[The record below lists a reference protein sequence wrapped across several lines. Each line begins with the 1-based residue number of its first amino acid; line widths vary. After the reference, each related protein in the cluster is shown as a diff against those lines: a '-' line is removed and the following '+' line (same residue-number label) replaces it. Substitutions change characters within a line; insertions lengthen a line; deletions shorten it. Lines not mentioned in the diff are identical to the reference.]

1 MEQNIEQTQQP
12 VKKTKILNYINV
24 FRGLAI
30 LLIVAGHT
38 MQFGEIN
45 SLTQKISVEIFAGGT
60 ALFIFISGFLFQ
72 HLSAKY
78 EFKNYLSK
86 KWTNVIKPYLWTA
99 IPGILLCFLFPL
111 SYGNSF
117 DGLNPLL
124 QIPMMLSVGRVHN
137 IPTWFIPMI
146 CLFFLSSYFLL
157 WAERKNFLYKL
168 LPIFFAVTIFLPRQD
183 VDYSTVQGM
192 NYTQMYFE
200 YIKYVI
206 MGFIHFFS
214 MYVFGMFCSK
224 YKEIIDKFYNL
235 RVLFWLLMIGSAVLN
250 VYLSLNYSIQNG
262 TVSKI
267 FATILLLAYLKH
279 YDGWLISKEKLNK
292 VLDFIAKYSFGIFF
306 VHWYFFYLYNQIM
319 DLQNVMPIFA
329 NNYYLTFIIVF
340 ARFVMVTLM
349 SISGLFITKKAITF
363 IKKEANTRSFIGL

>member
-1 MEQNIEQTQQP
+1 MENKTEISIP
-12 VKKTKILNYINV
+12 SIKKTKILNYINV

-38 MQFGEIN
+38 MQFGEIG

-86 KWTNVIKPYLWTA
+86 KWSNVIQPYLWTA
-99 IPGILLCFLFPL
+99 IPGILLCLLFPL

-146 CLFFLSSYFLL
+146 CLFFLSSYVLL
-157 WAERKNFLYKL
+157 WAERKNILYKL
-168 LPIFFAVTIFLPRQD
+168 LPVFFAITIFLPRQD
-183 VDYSTVQGM
+183 VDYSTVAGM
-192 NYTQMYFE
+192 NYLQMYFE
-200 YIKYVI
+200 YVKYIFV
-206 MGFIHFFS
+206 GFIHFFS

-224 YKEIIDKFYNL
+224 HKEIINKFYGC
-235 RVLFWLLMIGSAVLN
+235 RILFWVLMILTATLN

-279 YDGWLISKEKLNK
+279 YDEWLISQEKLNK
-292 VLDFIAKYSFGIFF
+292 MLDFVAKYSFGIFF

-319 DLQNVMPIFA
+319 ILPNVMPIFA
-329 NNYYLTFIIVF
+329 NNYYLTFVIVF
-340 ARFVMVTLM
+340 ARFAMVTLM
-349 SISGLFITKKAITF
+349 SVGVLFITKKAITF
-363 IKKEANTRSFIGL
+363 IKKEANTRSYIGL

>member
-1 MEQNIEQTQQP
+1 MENHILQAQQP

-38 MQFGEIN
+38 MQFGEVG
-45 SLTQKISVEIFAGGT
+45 SLVQKISVEVFAGGT

-72 HLSAKY
+72 HLSSKY
-78 EFKNYLSK
+78 EFKNYLNK
-86 KWTNVIKPYLWTA
+86 KWTNVVQPYLWTA
-99 IPGILLCFLFPL
+99 IPGILLCLFLPL

-157 WAERKNFLYKL
+157 WAEKKNILYKL
-168 LPIFFAVTIFLPRQD
+168 LPILFVITVFIPRQD

-235 RVLFWLLMIGSAVLN
+235 RVLFLFLMIGSAILN
-250 VYLSLNYSIQNG
+250 IYLSLNYSLQNG

-279 YDGWLISKEKLNK
+279 YDEWLISKEKLNK

-306 VHWYFFYLYNQIM
+306 VHWYFFYLYNQIIHIP
-319 DLQNVMPIFA
+319 NVMPMFVD
-329 NNYYLTFIIVF
+329 NYYLIFLAVF
-340 ARFVMVTLM
+340 VRFVSVTLM
-349 SISGLFITKKAITF
+349 SIGALYF
-363 IKKEANTRSFIGL
+363 IKKTILFIKKDANTRMFIGI

>member
-86 KWTNVIKPYLWTA
+86 KWTNVIQPYLWTA
-99 IPGILLCFLFPL
+99 IPGILLCFLCPL

-157 WAERKNFLYKL
+157 WAERKNFLYML

-363 IKKEANTRSFIGL
+363 IKKEANTKSFIGL

>member
-86 KWTNVIKPYLWTA
+86 KWTNVIQPYLWTA

-192 NYTQMYFE
+192 NYTQMYFQ
-200 YIKYVI
+200 YVKYVI

-250 VYLSLNYSIQNG
+250 VFLSLNYSIQNG

>member
-1 MEQNIEQTQQP
+1 MDNNIIQAQQS

-38 MQFGEIN
+38 MQFGVVG
-45 SLTQKISVEIFAGGT
+45 SLTQKISVEVFAGGT

-86 KWTNVIKPYLWTA
+86 KWANVIQPYLWTA
-99 IPGILLCFLFPL
+99 IPGILLCLLMPL

-157 WAERKNFLYKL
+157 WAEKKNILYKL
-168 LPIFFAVTIFLPRQD
+168 LPILFGITVFVPRQD
-183 VDYSTVQGM
+183 VDYSTVQGLS
-192 NYTQMYFE
+192 YLQIYIEYFK
-200 YIKYVI
+200 YIF
-206 MGFIHFFS
+206 MGFVHFFS
-214 MYVFGMFCSK
+214 VYVFGMFCSK
-224 YKEIIDKFYNL
+224 HKDVIDKFYDF
-235 RVLFWLLMIGSAVLN
+235 RFLFWVLMLGTAILN
-250 VYLSLNYSIQNG
+250 VYLSTNNLLQNG

-279 YDGWLISKEKLNK
+279 YDEWLVSKENLNK

-306 VHWYFFYLYNQIM
+306 VHWYFFYLYNQVIH
-319 DLQNVMPIFA
+319 LPNVMPMFDGNYCLIFMA
-329 NNYYLTFIIVF
+329 VF
-340 ARFVMVTLM
+340 VRFVTVTLM
-349 SISGLFITKKAITF
+349 SIGCLYL
-363 IKKEANTRSFIGL
+363 IKKSLIFFKKDTNTRKFIGV

>member
-1 MEQNIEQTQQP
+1 MENNILQAQQP

-38 MQFGEIN
+38 MQFGEVG
-45 SLTQKISVEIFAGGT
+45 SLVQKISVEVFAGGT

-72 HLSAKY
+72 HLSSKY
-78 EFKNYLSK
+78 EFKNYLNK
-86 KWTNVIKPYLWTA
+86 KWTNVVQPYLWTA
-99 IPGILLCFLFPL
+99 IPGILLCLFLPL

-157 WAERKNFLYKL
+157 WAEKKNILYKL
-168 LPIFFAVTIFLPRQD
+168 LPILFFITVFVPRQD
-183 VDYSTVQGM
+183 VDYSTVQGLS
-192 NYTQMYFE
+192 YPQVYIE
-200 YIKYVI
+200 YVKYVF
-206 MGFIHFFS
+206 MGFVHFFS

-224 YKEIIDKFYNL
+224 HKEIIDKFYNL
-235 RVLFWLLMIGSAVLN
+235 RVLFLFLMIGSAILN
-250 VYLSLNYSIQNG
+250 IYLSLNYSLQNG

-279 YDGWLISKEKLNK
+279 YDEWLTSKEKLNK

-306 VHWYFFYLYNQIM
+306 VHWYFFYLYNQIIH
-319 DLQNVMPIFA
+319 LPNVMPMFVD
-329 NNYYLTFIIVF
+329 NYYLIFLAVF
-340 ARFVMVTLM
+340 VRFVSVTLM
-349 SISGLFITKKAITF
+349 SIGALYF
-363 IKKEANTRSFIGL
+363 IKKIILFVKKDANTRMFIGI

>member
-86 KWTNVIKPYLWTA
+86 KWTNVIQPYLWTA
-99 IPGILLCFLFPL
+99 IPGILLCFLCPL